1 MVSCL
6 MKSLPLIVV
15 IMTAG
20 ADGQH
25 WGVNYSPSYVCALKG
40 SSVTIS
46 CTVTYP
52 QSYQLKEVFWTKP
65 PVGELPNLCSGPE
78 KRERVQCLSK
88 DEDKDTSSVFTLTA
102 VTEADKHV
110 YYCRFTTDRASGR
123 WTGIPGVQLDVTDL
137 QVETRQSVKEGESV
151 TLTCKSSCSL
161 PEHTPFIWYRDTHTL
176 TDQTANQLQ
185 LQSVSRSDTGFYSC
199 AVTGQRLKS
208 PAVYLKV
215 GSVDGLLDRGVKYSP
230 SYVCALKGSS
240 VTISCTVTDPQSYQL
255 IKAFWTKPV
264 GESPDLCSDPEKRG
278 RVQCWSEDG
287 NTHSLTLTAV
297 TEADK
302 HVYYCGVR
310 DYYHQKNIWTVV
322 PGAWLDVTEGC
333 IGIEFRR
340 KSRGSGRF
348 EFCCGQEWAAKK
360 QHSGIGRLP
369 SAMMEMSIDD
379 VEKNLKQDLQ
389 VETHQSVKEGE
400 SVTLTCKSSCSLPE
414 HTPFIWYRDTHT
426 LTKGIVKGNQL
437 QLWSVRR
444 SDEGNYQC
452 AVRGNERLISPA
464 VYLKVESVDGL
475 WDWGVNYSPS
485 YVCALKGSSVTI
497 SCTVTDPLRYQLIK
511 AFWTKPV
518 GESPDLCSDPEERGG
533 VQCSSEDGNTHSL
546 TLTAV
551 TEADKHVYYCRFRD
565 YYQKKNIWTVV
576 PGAWLD
582 VTDLQVET
590 PQSVKL
596 GESVTLTC
604 KSSCSLTEHTPF
616 IWYRD
621 THTLTKGIV
630 KVNQLQ
636 LWSVRR
642 SDAGNYRCAVRG
654 NEHLI
659 SPAVYLK
666 VGYPP
671 KSVSAS
677 VSPSVI
683 VEGDSVTLSCSSDS
697 NPPAVN
703 FSWFKGRTSLG
714 SGDTYRITN
723 IESEASGKYECSA
736 RNKHGSQISAPVNVN
751 VMYPPKSVSVSVS
764 PSVIVEGDSVTLSC
778 SSDSN
783 PPAVNFSWFKGGSL
797 LGSGDT
803 YRITNIES
811 EASGKYK
818 CSARNKHGSQISA
831 PVNVNVMYPPK
842 SVSVSVSPSV
852 IVEGDSVT
860 LSCSSD
866 SNPPAVNFSWIKG
879 ELIVG
884 SGGVYSISKISSDG
898 SGEYKCRSRNKY
910 GEKDSDAVKI
920 NVMYAPRDVVV
931 TLNSSGVIV
940 EGDSVTLS
948 CSSDSN
954 PPAVNFSWF
963 KEDQTSAVGS
973 GQSFSISSFN
983 SSFSGRFYCEAQN
996 KYGSQRSASVSLS
1009 VKGVQR
1015 AVLHTVYGLVA
1026 GLIFIIIVII
1036 IIIVFIKRKKRRE
1049 GGTEDVNQKQ
1059 TADASDDTYTALD
1072 PASRTSA
1079 DIYSTI
1085 PGVQSRAPDG
1095 IYTALELQSR
1105 SSEYE
1110 TLAVTSADPH

>member
-65 PVGELPNLCSGPE
+65 AVAVSELPNLCTGPE
-78 KRERVQCLSK
+78 KRRRVQCLIK
-88 DEDKDTSSVFTLTA
+88 DEDKDTSSLTLTA

-110 YYCRFTTDRASGR
+110 YYCRFTTDREDGR
-123 WTGIPGVQLDVTDL
+123 WLGIPGVQLDVTDL
-137 QVETRQSVKEGESV
+137 QVETRQSVKVGESV

-161 PEHTPFIWYRDTHTL
+161 PDNTPFIWYRDTHTL

-215 GSVDGLLDRGVKYSP
+215 G
-230 SYVCALKGSS
+230 
-240 VTISCTVTDPQSYQL
+240 
-255 IKAFWTKPV
+255 
-264 GESPDLCSDPEKRG
+264 
-278 RVQCWSEDG
+278 
-287 NTHSLTLTAV
+287 
-297 TEADK
+297 
-302 HVYYCGVR
+302 
-310 DYYHQKNIWTVV
+310 
-322 PGAWLDVTEGC
+322 
-333 IGIEFRR
+333 
-340 KSRGSGRF
+340 
-348 EFCCGQEWAAKK
+348 
-360 QHSGIGRLP
+360 
-369 SAMMEMSIDD
+369 
-379 VEKNLKQDLQ
+379 
-389 VETHQSVKEGE
+389 
-400 SVTLTCKSSCSLPE
+400 
-414 HTPFIWYRDTHT
+414 
-426 LTKGIVKGNQL
+426 
-437 QLWSVRR
+437 
-444 SDEGNYQC
+444 
-452 AVRGNERLISPA
+452 
-464 VYLKVESVDGL
+464 
-475 WDWGVNYSPS
+475 
-485 YVCALKGSSVTI
+485 
-497 SCTVTDPLRYQLIK
+497 
-511 AFWTKPV
+511 
-518 GESPDLCSDPEERGG
+518 
-533 VQCSSEDGNTHSL
+533 
-546 TLTAV
+546 
-551 TEADKHVYYCRFRD
+551 
-565 YYQKKNIWTVV
+565 
-576 PGAWLD
+576 
-582 VTDLQVET
+582 
-590 PQSVKL
+590 
-596 GESVTLTC
+596 
-604 KSSCSLTEHTPF
+604 
-616 IWYRD
+616 
-621 THTLTKGIV
+621 
-630 KVNQLQ
+630 
-636 LWSVRR
+636 
-642 SDAGNYRCAVRG
+642 
-654 NEHLI
+654 
-659 SPAVYLK
+659 
-666 VGYPP
+666 
-671 KSVSAS
+671 
-677 VSPSVI
+677 
-683 VEGDSVTLSCSSDS
+683 
-697 NPPAVN
+697 
-703 FSWFKGRTSLG
+703 
-714 SGDTYRITN
+714 
-723 IESEASGKYECSA
+723 
-736 RNKHGSQISAPVNVN
+736 
-751 VMYPPKSVSVSVS
+751 YPPKSVSVSVS

-783 PPAVNFSWFKGGSL
+783 PPAVNFRWFKGEMIL
-797 LGSGDT
+797 
-803 YRITNIES
+803 
-811 EASGKYK
+811 
-818 CSARNKHGSQISA
+818 
-831 PVNVNVMYPPK
+831 
-842 SVSVSVSPSV
+842 
-852 IVEGDSVT
+852 
-860 LSCSSD
+860 
-866 SNPPAVNFSWIKG
+866 
-879 ELIVG
+879 G
-884 SGGVYSISKISSDG
+884 SGGVYSISNISSDD

-931 TLNSSGVIV
+931 TLNSSGVIVEGDSVTLSCSSDSNPPAEISWIKGELNVGSGGVYSISNIRSDGSGEYKCRSRNKYGEKDSHAVKINIMYAPRDVVVTLNSSGVIVEGDSVTLSCSSDSNPPAVNFSWFKGETLLGSGDTYRITNIESEASGKYHCSARNKHGSQISAPVNVNVMYPPKSVSPSVIV

-1026 GLIFIIIVII
+1026 GLIFIIVII
-1036 IIIVFIKRKKRRE
+1036 VIIIVFIKRKKRRE

-1072 PASRTSA
+1072 PASRKSA